1 MERDTVVEEVYSIKD
16 KLSEEAGH
24 SVERLVEQMRNEI
37 NRSEWN
43 YVSFAKKDAA
53 GKGLNAPS
61 K

>member
-16 KLSEEAGH
+16 RLSEEAGH
-24 SVERLVEQMRNEI
+24 SVERLVEQMQKEI

-43 YVSFAKKDAA
+43 YVSFDKKGAA
-53 GKGLNAPS
+53 GKGLNPAS